1 MPAEQLPSLPDLVT
15 CDQSLAQ
22 TSAAPTRSAA
32 QATRLTRRAFFMLAC
47 GMTPA
52 HRELFRSLVIVALCF
67 AFAALLWSAGGAVFE
82 RPAFDDAGHSDD

>member
-1 MPAEQLPSLPDLVT
+1 
-15 CDQSLAQ
+15 
-22 TSAAPTRSAA
+22 
-32 QATRLTRRAFFMLAC
+32 
-47 GMTPA
+47 MTPA